1 MIVCSEIEF
10 MVITSRAHLNLDTT
24 DFSSLCACVV
34 SQSLVKV
41 KAELSV
47 DVAWLTSIAA
57 ANIRP
62 GQRQEDLCMWL
73 LGACD

>member
-1 MIVCSEIEF
+1 MSPLGLHVSVVC
-10 MVITSRAHLNLDTT
+10 
-24 DFSSLCACVV
+24 
-34 SQSLVKV
+34 QSLVKV
-41 KAELSV
+41 EAELSV
-47 DVAWLTSIAA
+47 DVAWLGAVAA